1 MGFVDGMSAWSC
13 LFCFLNLESWL
24 WRESY
29 SSDHKRVELREA
41 STMQSANRTYCN
53 VCRSWTK
60 RNCGEN
66 RRGGK
71 MKMSIPAITLKV
83 ARSVS
88 CFLFS
93 FLHIFVGKEHHE
105 CPHPAHLCQRQ
116 RIVNL
121 LPIVNIQLTLPEFFL
136 LKFLQTKFLK
146 SCSSPAVKAHK
157 CILVQLSLPLSLLAS
172 YSYPGRTLCVW
183 TTCKI

>member
-1 MGFVDGMSAWSC
+1 
-13 LFCFLNLESWL
+13 
-24 WRESY
+24 
-29 SSDHKRVELREA
+29 
-41 STMQSANRTYCN
+41 
-53 VCRSWTK
+53 
-60 RNCGEN
+60 
-66 RRGGK
+66 
-71 MKMSIPAITLKV
+71 MKITIPAITLKV
-83 ARSVS
+83 ASSVS

-93 FLHIFVGKEHHE
+93 FLDIFVGKEHHE

-157 CILVQLSLPLSLLAS
+157 FILYWYNSLSLSLLAS
-172 YSYPGRTLCVW
+172 YSYPGRSLFVEPRA
-183 TTCKI
+183 KYRVD